1 MSARVKLIGN
11 MRILNFYE
19 FLNEAAENELYAVGA
34 KGEEVKKIQQ
44 RLIAL
49 GLLKIKEPTGYYGPE
64 TEAAVKAFQKSKGLP
79 EKDRDGMVGPTTYPM
94 LMSASGSV
102 SLPKNLTAQSADTT
116 SVARDARAFRPIP
129 SADLAKKL
137 VGDSNAIN
145 PNASLLF
152 TGEELQWIIGGKP
165 VKSWPAISG
174 ITWKN
179 TPITQWV
186 DTLKRYTIDPAKWS
200 KDKDAG
206 PLPPGKY
213 TVGPVQ
219 GRDKTLPTISQISA
233 LWSWLTGQYNEK
245 PGGFSSESEFSRV
258 AWGNYRAPINS
269 APGTDT
275 HGRGSFYIHGGAIPG
290 SHGCI
295 DLTDQMDDFA
305 KYYAAWL
312 ASTNKEQIDLTVS
325 YKKPEENSIFSK
337 LWGDKGLFAYDQS
350 QSQGPAEF
358 TA

>member
-1 MSARVKLIGN
+1 MK
-11 MRILNFYE
+11 ILNFSQ
-19 FLNEAAENELYAVGA
+19 FLLEAASNEIYAIGA

-44 RLIAL
+44 RLIDL
-49 GLLKIKEPTGYYGPE
+49 GFLKIAEPTGNYQE
-64 TEAAVKAFQKSKGLP
+64 QTKKAVEDFQKSKGFTD
-79 EKDRDGMVGPTTYPM
+79 KDVDGIVGPATFPL
-94 LMSASGSV
+94 LMGSV
-102 SLPKNLTAQSADTT
+102 KSITIPKDLTSLSADTT
-116 SVARDARAFRPIP
+116 SVGKDVRGFRPTP
-129 SADLAKKL
+129 PADLAKKL

-152 TGEELQWIIGGKP
+152 NGEELQWMINGKP
-165 VKSWPAISG
+165 VKSWKAISG

-213 TVGPVQ
+213 SVGPIQ
-219 GRDKTLPTISQISA
+219 GRDNTLPTVSQITA
-233 LWSWLTGQYNEK
+233 LWSWLTGQYSDK

-269 APGTDT
+269 KPGTDT

-305 KYYAAWL
+305 KYYATWL
-312 ASTNKEQIDLTVS
+312 ASTNKKMIDLAVV
-325 YKKPEENSIFSK
+325 YKKPEENSFFSK

-350 QSQGPAEF
+350 QSQSSAEF

>member
-1 MSARVKLIGN
+1 MHN

-19 FLNEAAENELYAVGA
+19 FLNEAADTELYAIGA
-34 KGEEVKKIQQ
+34 KGEGVKKIQQ
-44 RLIAL
+44 KLIDL
-49 GLLKIKEPTGYYGPE
+49 GFLKIAEPTGNYQE
-64 TEAAVKAFQKSKGLP
+64 QTKKAVESFQSNKGL
-79 EKDRDGMVGPTTYPM
+79 KVDGMVGPETYSA
-94 LMSASGSV
+94 LMSGSPNV
-102 SLPKNLTAQSADTT
+102 SLPKDLTSQAADTT
-116 SVARDARAFRPIP
+116 SVARDTRAFRPTQP
-129 SADLAKKL
+129 ADLAKKL
-137 VGDSNAIN
+137 VGDVNAIN
-145 PNASLLF
+145 PNASLQF
-152 TGEELQWIIGGKP
+152 TGEELQWMVNGKP

-269 APGTDT
+269 EPGTNT
-275 HGRGSFYIHGGAIPG
+275 HGRGAFYIHGGAIPG

-305 KYYAAWL
+305 KYYATWL
-312 ASTNKEQIDLTVS
+312 ASTNKKEIPLTVV

-337 LWGDKGLFAYDQS
+337 LWGDKGLLAYDQA